1 MCYRNLQGPTRLFR
15 SAEQGGGPDA
25 VNVVPVMVLQSA
37 LGVHIG
43 NPQQLAIP
51 VIAFFAL
58 KTIKAGEVNL
68 VYETDFR
75 DVNPTLP
82 SLQQLIK
89 LDEIEG
95 EAVEIVETSFRP
107 LRDI

>member
-51 VIAFFAL
+51 A
-58 KTIKAGEVNL
+58 
-68 VYETDFR
+68 
-75 DVNPTLP
+75 LP
-82 SLQQLIK
+82 SLPSRLSKLERSTLSTKLTFAMLI
-89 LDEIEG
+89 LHYQ
-95 EAVEIVETSFRP
+95 AFSS
-107 LRDI
+107 

>member
-1 MCYRNLQGPTRLFR
+1 MWYRNLQGQTRLFR

-82 SLQQLIK
+82 SLFNT
-89 LDEIEG
+89 G
-95 EAVEIVETSFRP
+95 SFLNTWFFSSRQISCYK
-107 LRDI
+107 R